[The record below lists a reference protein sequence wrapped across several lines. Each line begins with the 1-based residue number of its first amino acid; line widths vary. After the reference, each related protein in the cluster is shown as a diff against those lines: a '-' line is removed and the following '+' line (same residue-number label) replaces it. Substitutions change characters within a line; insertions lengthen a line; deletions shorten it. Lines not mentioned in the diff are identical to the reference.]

1 MHRLKM
7 LFALSALTIA
17 GCASQ
22 PPVPP
27 PEFPGLEQ
35 SDKITI
41 QDLRPHTESEKEIFS
56 LLITS
61 DAYAIYRVADTATK
75 PTGPRLLAHRAY
87 ETLPELS
94 KQPSIKVLHFVTYA
108 NLQSQ
113 LRKNSLLAGFTG
125 PIGVALMAD
134 KTFPAG
140 EVLTTQI
147 DSQSL
152 DKTEGKEEYTRAY
165 FTAEEN
171 PKKSPVNLIY
181 IDTEILGKRVTTRC
195 LVPPIASR
203 PHLFLVEAYDMC
215 IANHL
220 ALYRTTGSPKD
231 TLAK

>member
-1 MHRLKM
+1 M
-7 LFALSALTIA
+7 
-17 GCASQ
+17 
-22 PPVPP
+22 
-27 PEFPGLEQ
+27 
-35 SDKITI
+35 
-41 QDLRPHTESEKEIFS
+41 
-56 LLITS
+56 
-61 DAYAIYRVADTATK
+61 
-75 PTGPRLLAHRAY
+75 
-87 ETLPELS
+87 
-94 KQPSIKVLHFVTYA
+94 LHFVTYA

-215 IANHL
+215 IANHALPITWRCTAPL
-220 ALYRTTGSPKD
+220 ARRRTPSPSDLKGR
-231 TLAK
+231 AYFPRCK